1 MQNDSSFISDLEKSR
16 LEETYKYRKRILER
30 AFTEDRVPNDPKEIE
45 AINSV
50 LNAIDKSVYDMA
62 NSRLKMKENQNKSE
76 VVAAVAEA
84 LKKISSSKD
93 TTINKEK
100 ITELGQEYTPLD
112 IVKGEMDIGP
122 AQLTIDEI
130 LSSKD

>member
-1 MQNDSSFISDLEKSR
+1 MQNDSNFISDLEKSR

-130 LSSKD
+130 LNSKD

>member
-1 MQNDSSFISDLEKSR
+1 MQNDNAFISDVEKSR
-16 LEETYKYRKRILER
+16 LEETYKYRKQILER
-30 AFTEDRVPNDPKEIE
+30 AFNGERVPNDPKEIE

-50 LNAIDKSVYDMA
+50 LNSIDKSIYDMA

-93 TTINKEK
+93 TTINKPK
-100 ITELGQEYTPLD
+100 LTELGDAYTPLD

-130 LSSKD
+130 LSNED

>member
-16 LEETYKYRKRILER
+16 LEETYSYRKRILER
-30 AFTEDRVPNDPKEIE
+30 AFTENRVPNDPKEIE

-93 TTINKEK
+93 TTINKNK
-100 ITELGQEYTPLD
+100 ITELGDEYTPLD

-130 LSSKD
+130 LNSKD